1 VPPSAFLVHFQTL
14 CLRRAHKRFSFRNF
28 SLGNGFLTGA
38 RDLFGSLPSAIFL
51 FKSIAGVDPGVQVIP
66 VINTNQTV
74 TIAASLVNGST
85 IIGQCAISHPVEI
98 AGSSPASNIGV
109 PTPAH
114 TPAFTTPSPTPFPFP
129 FQPQAPEAFARKQAQ
144 AIHTGSSSST
154 PSLRTHFRRD
164 SRTFDLDIQS
174 PSEPASRSSLDGSP
188 RIVVEEPEE
197 KMGGNIGYRKGE
209 EEIPLEARIERIFY
223 INLYGQVSA
232 TQLIPISLS
241 PRYCRAIRASLYCRI
256 EGCRL
261 TPSIGDLSRA
271 KSRVPRRPRTE
282 GYPSLL
288 VWISLHLSHPL
299 PRPPRSCFR
308 HSHLPDPP
316 RKGHLAYVPRHFVR
330 NACLRL
336 PACARRSLSDMTD

>member
-1 VPPSAFLVHFQTL
+1 VGDFILVTSTPVHPADDDAETDALASAFLVHFQTL

-98 AGSSPASNIGV
+98 PGASPASNIGV

-114 TPAFTTPSPTPFPFP
+114 TPAFTPPPPSPFPFP
-129 FQPQAPEAFARKQAQ
+129 FQPQPQPPEAFARKQAQ
-144 AIHTGSSSST
+144 AIHAGSSSST

-197 KMGGNIGYRKGE
+197 TVGGNIGYRKGE

-232 TQLIPISLS
+232 TQLVAQASLLVTAEIPV
-241 PRYCRAIRASLYCRI
+241 PFRYCRARIRGA
-256 EGCRL
+256 
-261 TPSIGDLSRA
+261 
-271 KSRVPRRPRTE
+271 
-282 GYPSLL
+282 
-288 VWISLHLSHPL
+288 
-299 PRPPRSCFR
+299 
-308 HSHLPDPP
+308 
-316 RKGHLAYVPRHFVR
+316 
-330 NACLRL
+330 
-336 PACARRSLSDMTD
+336 